1 MSPERKA
8 GPIMRLT
15 VPARRGLYAL
25 ATASTLLLPVGGALA
40 QAGPPPVTVAKPVVR
55 ELVEDDEF
63 IGRFEAVD
71 EVSIRARV
79 GGYLDAIHFTDG
91 AIVKKGDLLFTID
104 QRPYKLA
111 LTQAKANLD
120 VARTR
125 VKFAS
130 QQLDRAEALVKNGNI
145 PASTLDDR
153 RREFLAA
160 QADVSGAEAAADNAA
175 VNLEF
180 TEIRAPFDGRID
192 RHLLSVGNLV
202 QVDQTELTT
211 IVSLD
216 PIDFYFDVDER
227 EFLAY
232 SRDARQTG
240 TSLQQGAGGVKVS
253 IQLADKA
260 EPPVTGELDFGE
272 NRIDRETG
280 TMRLRA
286 RVPNPDL
293 VLTPGLFGR
302 VNIRG
307 SLPYQGVLVP
317 DDAVAADQDR
327 RIVYVVGE
335 DNKVSAK
342 PVRLGPKLY
351 GYRVIRDGLKGDE
364 TLVVNGLMRVRP
376 GVTVAPNLITLP
388 PEAAGAESAQ

>member
-25 ATASTLLLPVGGALA
+25 ATASTLLLPIGSALA
-40 QAGPPPVTVAKPVVR
+40 QAGPPPVTVAKPIVR

-104 QRPYKLA
+104 QRPYQLA
-111 LTQAKANLD
+111 LTQAKAELD

-202 QVDQTELTT
+202 QADQTELTT

-253 IQLADKA
+253 IQLADTA
-260 EPPVTGELDFGE
+260 EPPVTGGLDFGE
-272 NRIDRETG
+272 NRLDRETG

-317 DDAVAADQDR
+317 DDAVSADQDR

-351 GYRVIRDGLKGDE
+351 GYRVIRDGLNGDE

-376 GVTVAPNLITLP
+376 GVTVTPTLVTLP
-388 PEAAGAESAQ
+388 PEAAGAESAP